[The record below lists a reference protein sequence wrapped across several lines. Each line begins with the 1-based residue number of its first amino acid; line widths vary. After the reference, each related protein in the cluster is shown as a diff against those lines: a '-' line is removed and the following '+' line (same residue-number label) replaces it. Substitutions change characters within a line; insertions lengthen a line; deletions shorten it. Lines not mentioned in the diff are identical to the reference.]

1 MAPTPFLSI
10 RNSTQNS
17 NQSSNQMKAIAQ
29 SAYGSPDVLNLTEVE
44 RPTLTDNGV
53 LVRVHATSVHA
64 GIWHMM
70 RGTPFLIRLIFGGLL
85 KPKYPILGNDIAGRV
100 EAVGKNVTQFQ
111 PGDEVFGDLS
121 ESGFGAFA
129 EYVCAPETA
138 LALKPAN
145 LTFEEAATVP
155 TSALAALQAL
165 RNMGQVQPGQ
175 RVLVNG
181 ASGGVGSF
189 AVQIAKAFG
198 AAVTGLCRTGKV
210 EMVQS
215 LGADHVIDSTQT
227 DITQLGPNY
236 DLIIDAAAY
245 RSVADFLP
253 ALTPEGTY
261 VMVGGSTPRFFQAM
275 LLGGW
280 LTQKTAQS
288 VKCLASSPNQ
298 ADLIALKE
306 LIEAGQL
313 APVIDRTYPLAGVP
327 DAIRY
332 LEARQ
337 VKGKV
342 AIRVG

>member
-1 MAPTPFLSI
+1 MTTPPLMPSP
-10 RNSTQNS
+10 NVSQTHA
-17 NQSSNQMKAIAQ
+17 QMNAIAQ
-29 SAYGSPDVLNLTEVE
+29 SEYGSPDVLSLQTVE
-44 RPTLTDNGV
+44 KPVANDHDV
-53 LVRVHATSVHA
+53 LVRVHASSVHA
-64 GIWHMM
+64 GVWHMM

-100 EAVGKNVTQFQ
+100 EAVGKAVTQFQ
-111 PGDEVFGDLS
+111 VGDEVFGDLS

-145 LTFEEAATVP
+145 LTFEEAAAVP

-165 RNMGQVQPGQ
+165 RDMGQVQPGQ
-175 RVLVNG
+175 QVLVNG

-189 AVQIAKAFG
+189 AVQIAKVLG
-198 AAVTGLCRTGKV
+198 AEVTGVCSTRKV
-210 EMVQS
+210 EMVQF
-215 LGADHVIDSTQT
+215 LGADRVIDYTQT
-227 DITQLGPNY
+227 DITQSGQKY

-280 LTQKTAQS
+280 LTRKTAQS
-288 VKCLASSPNQ
+288 VKSLASKPNQ

-306 LIEAGQL
+306 LIEAGQI
-313 APVIDRTYPLAGVP
+313 APVIDRTYPLSEVP

-332 LEARQ
+332 LEDRQ

-342 AIRVG
+342 AIRI